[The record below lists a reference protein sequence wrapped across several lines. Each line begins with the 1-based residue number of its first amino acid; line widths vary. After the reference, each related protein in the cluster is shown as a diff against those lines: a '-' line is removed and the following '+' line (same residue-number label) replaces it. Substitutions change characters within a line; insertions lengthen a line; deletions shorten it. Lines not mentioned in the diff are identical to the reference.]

1 MKTKFFSI
9 VAGAVGLLS
18 LSAQAGLQLGIG
30 PSLYAGTEYDEE
42 AGYGINAEVGLLFD
56 KQPIDLFIGAK
67 VTYVD
72 GLGSGVGE
80 LDAFEGALAGR
91 VLFPVA
97 TNWLKLYV
105 EGSLGTANLG
115 VSGESKYRTM
125 INGRDV
131 SFNTK
136 FDENE
141 WVFAYGL
148 GVGVQFDFTSWLGV
162 RVGYEFHN
170 FGEVEAFGLKTDPG
184 SLNGVVGSLVIKF

>member
-1 MKTKFFSI
+1 MKTKLFALF
-9 VAGAVGLLS
+9 AGVVGLIS
-18 LSAQAGLQLGIG
+18 LPAQAGLQLGIG
-30 PSLYAGTEYDEE
+30 PSLYSGTEYDEE

-56 KQPIDLFIGAK
+56 KQPIDLFIGGK

-72 GLGSGVGE
+72 GLGSGMAE
-80 LDAFEGALAGR
+80 LDAFEAALAGR

-115 VSGESKYRTM
+115 VAGESKYRTL